1 MQAKPRLSAYTD
13 PNIQEELRVSPRTA
27 AIPPM
32 PDPIEASLRREL
44 HLFAMYRVMEAGILA
59 FLAFSPMAG
68 IISAPDRP
76 VLAQAAGASYLALAL
91 LLWFAARANG
101 GMSLRQQAA
110 TGLVVDIAAA
120 VIAVYAITGIATGVT
135 LLLIFNIAAAAL
147 FLTLRTGLILALLA
161 ALALAVPQLI
171 SAMAEQNGS
180 VAVQSVMVAITYLAA
195 TVLTYLLGN
204 DMRISQRIAQQRG
217 EDLASLS
224 LINEL
229 IIRRMR
235 AGVLVVD
242 ETNHVRVINEAAWL
256 VLGKPAPEQRNLGKI
271 APELSRRLWHWR
283 NRRTFQNTA
292 VSLANDAPEVLPR
305 FTRLTSSDG
314 LALIFLQDTS
324 MVSRR
329 AEELTLATLGRLS
342 ASIAHEI
349 RNPLAAISYS
359 AQLLEESKLT
369 DTDRRMVEI
378 INTQCQRM
386 NSIIQ
391 DILGMARR
399 ERAQPEAVELVG
411 WAKRFLAEFRA
422 TRAQGDEH
430 IRISTRLTQL
440 EALIDPGH
448 LHQIITVLI
457 NNAINY
463 GRLPDQPAR
472 ITLSIRQGE
481 HNSPIVELID
491 RGPGIV
497 PKVVANIFEPFF
509 TTSESGTG
517 LGLYI
522 ARQLCEANQASIG
535 YEPVAGGGSCFRV
548 TLAGAG
554 ALARPHRTGPDAATV
569 VST

>member
-1 MQAKPRLSAYTD
+1 MS
-13 PNIQEELRVSPRTA
+13 
-27 AIPPM
+27 
-32 PDPIEASLRREL
+32 DPIEASLRREL
-44 HLFAMYRVMEAGILA
+44 YLFAMYRVMEAGILA
-59 FLAFSPMAG
+59 FLAFSPLAG

-76 VLAQAAGASYLALAL
+76 ALARAAGAGYIVLAL
-91 LLWFAARANG
+91 LLWLASRLR
-101 GMSLRQQAA
+101 GMSLRRQAA
-110 TGLVVDIAAA
+110 LGLIVDIAAA
-120 VIAVYAITGIATGVT
+120 VAAVHAISGITTGVS
-135 LLLIFNIAAAAL
+135 LLLVFNIAAAAL
-147 FLTLRTGLILALLA
+147 FLSLRSSLVLALLA
-161 ALALAVPQLI
+161 ALAMALPQLI
-171 SAMAEQNGS
+171 AAMAQQSGT
-180 VAVQSVMVAITYLAA
+180 VAVQAVMVAVTYLATA
-195 TVLTYLLGN
+195 VLTYLLGN
-204 DMRISQRIAQQRG
+204 DMRVSQRIAQQRG
-217 EDLASLS
+217 EDLASLA

-242 ETNHVRVINEAAWL
+242 ETNHVRVINEAAWF
-256 VLGKPAPEQRNLGKI
+256 VLGKPPPEQRNLGKI

-283 NRRTFQNTA
+283 NRKAFQNTA
-292 VSLANDAPEVLPR
+292 VALATDAPEVLPR
-305 FTRLTSSDG
+305 FTRLSSNDG
-314 LALIFLQDTS
+314 LSLIFLQDTS

-359 AQLLEESKLT
+359 AQLLEESQLA

-399 ERAQPEAVELVG
+399 ERAQPEPVELVG
-411 WAKRFLAEFRA
+411 WAHRFLAEFRS

-430 IRISTRLTQL
+430 IRVSTRLTQL

-448 LHQIITVLI
+448 LHQVVTVLI

-463 GRLPDQPAR
+463 GRLPNQPAR
-472 ITLSIRQGE
+472 ITLAIRQGE
-481 HNSPIVELID
+481 HGVPIVELID

-497 PKVVANIFEPFF
+497 PKVAANIFEPFF
-509 TTSESGTG
+509 TTSETGTG

-522 ARQLCEANQASIG
+522 ARQLCEANQATIS
-535 YEPVAGGGSCFRV
+535 YDSVAGGGSCFRI

-554 ALARPHRTGPDAATV
+554 ALARPHRTGPGATT
-569 VST
+569 VSTS

>member
-1 MQAKPRLSAYTD
+1 MS
-13 PNIQEELRVSPRTA
+13 
-27 AIPPM
+27 
-32 PDPIEASLRREL
+32 DPIEASLRREL
-44 HLFAMYRVMEAGILA
+44 HLFAMYRVLEAGILV
-59 FLAFSPMAG
+59 FLAFSPLAG

-76 VLAQAAGASYLALAL
+76 ELARVAAASYIALAL
-91 LLWFAARANG
+91 LLLWFASRTRG
-101 GMSLRQQAA
+101 LTLRRQAA
-110 TGLVVDIAAA
+110 GGLVVDIAAA
-120 VIAVYAITGIATGVT
+120 VIAVHAITDIATGVS
-135 LLLIFNIAAAAL
+135 LLLVFNIAAAAL
-147 FLTLRTGLILALLA
+147 FLSLRTSLMLALLA
-161 ALALAVPQLI
+161 ALALSLPQLI
-171 SAMAEQNGS
+171 AAMAQQNS
-180 VAVQSVMVAITYLAA
+180 TMAVQSVMVTITYLASA
-195 TVLTYLLGN
+195 VLTYLLGN
-204 DMRISQRIAQQRG
+204 DMRVSQRIAQQRG
-217 EDLASLS
+217 EDLASLA

-256 VLGKPAPEQRNLGKI
+256 VLGKPPPEQRNLGKI

-283 NRRTFQNTA
+283 NRKTFQNTA
-292 VSLANDAPEVLPR
+292 VSLAPEAPEVLPR
-305 FTRLTSSDG
+305 FTRLSSNDG

-359 AQLLEESKLT
+359 AQLLEESELA

-411 WAKRFLAEFRA
+411 WSRRFLAEFRA

-430 IRISTRLTQL
+430 IRISTRHTQL

-448 LHQIITVLI
+448 LHQIVTVLI

-472 ITLSIRQGE
+472 ITLALRQGE
-481 HNSPIVELID
+481 HGVPIVELID

-509 TTSESGTG
+509 TTSETGTG

-522 ARQLCEANQASIG
+522 ARQLCEANQATIG
-535 YEPVAGGGSCFRV
+535 YETVAAGGSCFRI

-554 ALARPHRTGPDAATV
+554 ALARPHRAAGPETATIA
-569 VST
+569 SS

>member
-1 MQAKPRLSAYTD
+1 
-13 PNIQEELRVSPRTA
+13 VSPRTA
-27 AIPPM
+27 AILPL
-32 PDPIEASLRREL
+32 PDPIAASLTREL
-44 HLFAMYRVMEAGILA
+44 QLFAMYRVLEAGLLV
-59 FLAFSPMAG
+59 FLAFSPLAG

-76 VLAQAAGASYLALAL
+76 ALAQTAGAGYLALAL

-101 GMSLRQQAA
+101 GLSLRQQAA
-110 TGLVVDIAAA
+110 IGLIVDIAAA
-120 VIAVYAITGIATGVT
+120 VIAVHAITDIATGVS
-135 LLLIFNIAAAAL
+135 LLLIINIAAAAL
-147 FLTLRTGLILALLA
+147 FLSLRTGLILALLA
-161 ALALAVPQLI
+161 AMALALPQLLA
-171 SAMAEQNGS
+171 AMAEQNGS
-180 VAVQSVMVAITYLAA
+180 IAVQSVMLAITYLAA

-204 DMRISQRIAQQRG
+204 DMRSSQRIAQQRG
-217 EDLASLS
+217 EDLASLA

-271 APELSRRLWHWR
+271 APGLSRRLWHWR
-283 NRRTFQNTA
+283 NRKAFQNTA
-292 VSLANDAPEVLPR
+292 VSLASDAPEVLPR
-305 FTRLTSSDG
+305 FTRLSSNDG

-359 AQLLEESKLT
+359 AQLLEESALG

-399 ERAQPEAVELVG
+399 ERAQPEAVELVA
-411 WAKRFLAEFRA
+411 WARRFLVEFRS

-430 IRISTRLTQL
+430 IRIVTRLTQL

-448 LHQIITVLI
+448 LHQVVTVLI

-472 ITLSIRQGE
+472 ITLALRQGE
-481 HNSPIVELID
+481 HGVPIVELID

-497 PKVVANIFEPFF
+497 ASVASNIFEPFF

-522 ARQLCEANQASIG
+522 ARQLCEANQATIC
-535 YEPVAGGGSCFRV
+535 YEPVAGGGSCFRI
-548 TLAGAG
+548 TLAGVG
-554 ALARPHRTGPDAATV
+554 SLARPHRTGPDTAAV
-569 VST
+569 AS